1 MSAVQTNHKNDVG
14 TFMVSSAAIIQNSRT
29 NKILLLKRSD
39 YSGLETD
46 LWEIPCGRIAQ
57 HEDLVIG
64 LMREVQEETGIT
76 KIEVGSVLNT
86 WHSYRGEKSSENEVI
101 GVTFYCE
108 STESEVV
115 LSPEHSTYQ
124 WVTPEEAEELIG
136 NSGTKEDVKKYI
148 EYLRKK
154 V

>member
-1 MSAVQTNHKNDVG
+1 MNTVKTNHKSDVG
-14 TFMVSSAAIIQNSRT
+14 RFMVSSAAIIQDTRT

-57 HEDLVIG
+57 HEDLIIG
-64 LMREVQEETGIT
+64 LKREIKEETGIT
-76 KIEVGSVLNT
+76 DIQVGSVLNT

-101 GVTFYCE
+101 GITFYCE
-108 STESEVV
+108 STESNVK

-124 WVTPEEAEELIG
+124 WVTPEEAEILIG
-136 NSGTKEDVKKYI
+136 NSGTKEDVRKYI
-148 EYLRKK
+148 EQLRKTA
-154 V
+154 